1 MPDRKKILIIQ
12 PIDKIGI
19 QLLDNLSDY
28 QYEIIEDTNI
38 ENLKSKIVE
47 CDALSI
53 RTAKL
58 PSEVIDLGNKL
69 KIISRHGVGYDNID
83 LESSKKKNITIAITA
98 TANAVAVAEH
108 VMFMLLNISK
118 RKSMYDQAVKSGNFN
133 QRNKLPKTIEL
144 WKKNILIAGFG
155 RIGQAL
161 IKRCLGFEMNV
172 FVYDPFVT
180 EQKIK
185 SLGGNKIDNLDNAI
199 ENMDMISLHIPFNN
213 ETKNLI
219 NMRLLKKMKKNC
231 IIINAARGG
240 IINEKDLD
248 TALKENLI
256 FGAGL
261 DVFNTEPPENNNPLL
276 KNDKVFLS
284 PHTAAFTEECMQR
297 MALETVQNII
307 DFFDKKLEKSKIVK
321 L

>member
-1 MPDRKKILIIQ
+1 MSSKKKILIIQ
-12 PIDKIGI
+12 PIHTAGI
-19 QLLDNLSDY
+19 KLLEDNSDY
-28 QYEIIEDTNI
+28 EFEIV
-38 ENLKSKIVE
+38 ENTDNEFLKSKIKD
-47 CDALSI
+47 CDGISI

-58 PSEVIDLGNKL
+58 TGEVIEGSTKL

-83 LESSKKKNITIAITA
+83 LESTKKNNITLAITA

-185 SLGGNKIDNLDNAI
+185 SLGGNKIDNLENAI